1 MSYGGGL
8 VFRTE
13 ERSCGWEASVS
24 HRLMDSSISLVWR
37 RDIFHT
43 ICKGEQ
49 KTKGLEVSK

>member
-43 ICKGEQ
+43 VRKGEQ